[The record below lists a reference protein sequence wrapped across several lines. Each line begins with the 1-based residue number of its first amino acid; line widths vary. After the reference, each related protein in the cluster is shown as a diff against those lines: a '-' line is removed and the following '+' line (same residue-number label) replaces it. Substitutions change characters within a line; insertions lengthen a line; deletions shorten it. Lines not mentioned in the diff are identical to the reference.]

1 MIQSKHPKPPAAP
14 KENSRTPELAIFTT
28 IQVLFNSPDKRQPEF
43 DDAGLVLGFETPLK
57 DNSSMAPD
65 PLGSIAKVASVQ
77 MLTASTQS
85 LAVVNCPNKEAL
97 ISKKNEKIKR
107 NFTTRIYV

>member
-1 MIQSKHPKPPAAP
+1 MIQSKQPNPPDAP
-14 KENSRTPELAIFTT
+14 KENSRVPELAIFIT

-43 DDAGLVLGFETPLK
+43 DEAGLVLGFEMALK
-57 DNSSMAPD
+57 KSSSIAPE

-77 MLTASTQS
+77 ILTASTQS
-85 LAVVNCPNKEAL
+85 LAVVVCPKIEEL

-107 NFTTRIYV
+107 KFTTRIYV